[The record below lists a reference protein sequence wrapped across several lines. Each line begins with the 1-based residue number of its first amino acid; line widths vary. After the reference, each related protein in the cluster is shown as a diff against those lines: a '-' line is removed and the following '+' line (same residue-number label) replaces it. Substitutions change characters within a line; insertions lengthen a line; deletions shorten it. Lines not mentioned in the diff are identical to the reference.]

1 MLKHTGRQGHRG
13 AALIEVLVAILVV
26 SLGMLAMAG
35 LLSTATRFGKTSEF
49 RSVAALLANDLADR
63 MRANFGSAAG
73 TVYGQL
79 TPSTL
84 ATGIPAAV
92 TCADTNAC
100 TQAELAAVDVA
111 QWQAA
116 LFKALP
122 NGTGYISANGNYTL
136 YDVWVIWRET
146 DADSAA
152 VTGVNNATNVDGK
165 DGCPPNFSTEG
176 SPRCMHFRVGL

>member
-1 MLKHTGRQGHRG
+1 MLKRTGRQGQRG
-13 AALIEVLVAILVV
+13 VALIEVLVAILVV

-35 LLSTATRFGKTSEF
+35 LLSTSTRFGKTSEF
-49 RSVAALLANDLADR
+49 RSVATLLANDLADR
-63 MRANFGSAAG
+63 MRANFGKAAG

-79 TPSTL
+79 TPKTL
-84 ATGIPAAV
+84 ATGIPTAA
-92 TCADTNAC
+92 TCADANAC
-100 TQAELAAVDVA
+100 TPAEMAAVDVA

-122 NGTGYISANGNYTL
+122 NGTGYISANGDFTL

-152 VTGVNNATNVDGK
+152 VTGVNNATNVAGK
-165 DGCPPNFSTEG
+165 DGCPPDFSTEG